1 MPATITQAMVAEI
14 LGPDFP
20 TQPAVTFASV
30 WSNMKIERVW
40 RRLRDFLPDEE
51 LESVVP
57 AVV

>member
-1 MPATITQAMVAEI
+1 MITPAEVVEI

-20 TQPAVTFASV
+20 QQPPATFASV

-40 RRLRDFLPDEE
+40 RTLRDFLPDDDVL